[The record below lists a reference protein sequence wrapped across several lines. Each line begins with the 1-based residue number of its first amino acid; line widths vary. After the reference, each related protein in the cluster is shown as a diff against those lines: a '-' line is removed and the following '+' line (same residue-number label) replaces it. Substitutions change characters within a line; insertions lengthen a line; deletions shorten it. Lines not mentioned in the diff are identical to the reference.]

1 VDQEAEHDTLDFFYG
16 LQKVAADQ
24 RNVIIIELEGFGS
37 RKRTIYSAKRT

>member
-24 RNVIIIELEGFGS
+24 RSVIIIELRRFGE
-37 RKRTIYSAKRT
+37 